1 MHFNLKA
8 KEHEI
13 DQYKELRYLT
23 KFNGLNL
30 VFCDTFTLRTQI
42 TIFLPFCCLSH

>member
-1 MHFNLKA
+1 MHVNLKA

-13 DQYKELRYLT
+13 DQYKALRYLT

-30 VFCDTFTLRTQI
+30 VFFDTITLRTQI
-42 TIFLPFCCLSH
+42 TIFLPFYFLSH